1 MVMLKMNGEV
11 LFCTR
16 FKKATSKLAWPHLP
30 LGKYMRGI
38 PFLKKIRTA
47 RKCLGAL
54 QKILNRMGL
63 KPDNQMHFLPLNTI
77 NVG

>member
-1 MVMLKMNGEV
+1 
-11 LFCTR
+11 
-16 FKKATSKLAWPHLP
+16 
-30 LGKYMRGI
+30 MRGI